1 MKKGKIVMTI
11 TIGLVCFILA
21 LVMSMQ
27 FKVVKETDITSIE
40 TMREKEL
47 RDELAN
53 WKEKYNEI
61 NQKYEEV
68 SAKVKEYQEKKQ
80 SDSETSKLLQE
91 ELEQLNKALGKTEVQ
106 GEGTEKTLTDTEENK
121 LSADNLLTIVNDL
134 KLAGAEAISINNER
148 VVNMTDIVDIG
159 NTFIKV
165 NGQRISSPYV
175 IKTIG
180 NQTYLESG
188 VSGNGGSVDKLQKDG
203 YDAKIEKNKKIKILK
218 YNDEINT
225 KFHENFK
232 I

>member
-1 MKKGKIVMTI
+1 
-11 TIGLVCFILA
+11 
-21 LVMSMQ
+21 
-27 FKVVKETDITSIE
+27 
-40 TMREKEL
+40 MREKEL

-68 SAKVKEYQEKKQ
+68 STKVKEYQEKKQ
-80 SDSETSKLLQE
+80 SYGETSKLLQE
-91 ELEQLNKALGKTEVQ
+91 ELDQLNKALGKTEVQ
-106 GEGTEKTLTDTEENK
+106 GEGIEITLTDTEENK

-175 IKTIG
+175 IKAIG

-225 KFHENFK
+225 KYIN
-232 I
+232 

>member
-91 ELEQLNKALGKTEVQ
+91 ELDQLNKALGKTEVQ
-106 GEGTEKTLTDTEENK
+106 GEGIEITLTDTEENK

-225 KFHENFK
+225 KYIN
-232 I
+232 

>member
-1 MKKGKIVMTI
+1 MKNYN
-11 TIGLVCFILA
+11 IGLDIGTTSVGWA
-21 LVMSMQ
+21 
-27 FKVVKETDITSIE
+27 VVETD
-40 TMREKEL
+40 
-47 RDELAN
+47 
-53 WKEKYNEI
+53 
-61 NQKYEEV
+61 NQKVMRKGNKALWGVRLFEEATTAE
-68 SAKVKEYQEKKQ
+68 SRRMQRSTRRRYDRRRERI
-80 SDSETSKLLQE
+80 KLLQE
-91 ELEQLNKALGKTEVQ
+91 ELDQLNKALGKTEVQ
-106 GEGTEKTLTDTEENK
+106 GEGIEITLTDTEENK

-175 IKTIG
+175 IKAIG

-225 KFHENFK
+225 KYIN
-232 I
+232 

>member
-27 FKVVKETDITSIE
+27 FKLVKETDITSIE

-68 SAKVKEYQEKKQ
+68 STKVKEYQEKKQ
-80 SDSETSKLLQE
+80 SYGETSKLLQE
-91 ELEQLNKALGKTEVQ
+91 ELDQLNKALGKTEVQ
-106 GEGTEKTLTDTEENK
+106 GEGIEITLTDTEENK

-165 NGQRISSPYV
+165 NGQRISSP
-175 IKTIG
+175 
-180 NQTYLESG
+180 
-188 VSGNGGSVDKLQKDG
+188 
-203 YDAKIEKNKKIKILK
+203 
-218 YNDEINT
+218 
-225 KFHENFK
+225 
-232 I
+232 

>member
-106 GEGTEKTLTDTEENK
+106 GEGIEITLTDTEENK

-225 KFHENFK
+225 KYIN
-232 I
+232 